1 MLLGID
7 DHEVVAAHEA
17 GHVINGW
24 SIGVEI
30 KGVRLQ
36 ATGEILAAVEFR
48 DGELDRVSPQ
58 HLRQLVMSGLAGQI
72 FADVPWALGH
82 VGGDVSLIGPVV
94 DETDSEGL
102 TDARLVIEE
111 QAVGFRAIQR
121 RLLEGLSNGE
131 AWVSDEELRLL
142 AAND

>member
-17 GHVINGW
+17 GHVVNGW

-36 ATGEILAAVEFR
+36 ATGEVLAAVKFR
-48 DGELDRVSPQ
+48 DGELDHVSPQ
-58 HLRQLVMSGLAGQI
+58 HLRQLAMSGLAGQF
-72 FADVPWALGH
+72 FAGVQWAFGH
-82 VGGDVSLIGPVV
+82 VRGDVSLMGPVV
-94 DETDSEGL
+94 DEIDSSGL

-111 QAVGFRAIQR
+111 QAAGFHAIQR
-121 RLLEGLSNGE
+121 RLLDGLSNGE

-142 AAND
+142 VAND